1 MAEWKYILDVKEE
14 WQKTKKNELP
24 IKEFISILIT
34 KVQELNIQ
42 NDITLEYVM
51 EKFKGL
57 LEEDSVYEGDFNA
70 IWEDLYDWA
79 DQVIEP
85 GYWPRH
91 KLCWLKTF

>member
-1 MAEWKYILDVKEE
+1 MAEWKYVLDVKDA
-14 WQKTKKNELP
+14 WQKTKKNELT

-42 NDITLEYVM
+42 NDSLLEYLM
-51 EKFKGL
+51 EDFKGL
-57 LEEDSVYEGDFNA
+57 LEEDSIDIEEFDGL
-70 IWEDLYDWA
+70 WEELYDWA